1 MVTIT
6 KELKYQILDDYLYS
20 NITNETIAIKY
31 GIDKDKVNYIIK
43 NLYKDFQVTSETKA
57 LVAET
62 GNITTWKQIY
72 DNVLDSDKINKEFL
86 NELSDPN
93 DLCLTDK
100 ELIFCELYNS
110 DNDII
115 KALEESRLNVG
126 LDKASK
132 QSVYNRALELRGFYL
147 KRKPNIAAYIQKIQR
162 ERLGLITE
170 GKEYVQTQL
179 VNIIH
184 QLRDRQDDKSI
195 QTQLKALESLGKT
208 FDAFST
214 TVKFEDITGDNALDK
229 ILEKAKKAQVL
240 SEKYIEQ

>member
-1 MVTIT
+1 MATIT

-20 NITNETIAIKY
+20 NITNETIATKY

-57 LVAET
+57 LVAVS

-147 KRKPNIAAYIQKIQR
+147 KRKPNIAAYIQKFPGV
-162 ERLGLITE
+162 EFTLVEETFRLTTSPATE
-170 GKEYVQTQL
+170 YKVKAWKNGELLPEKVQQF
-179 VNIIH
+179 
-184 QLRDRQDDKSI
+184 KP
-195 QTQLKALESLGKT
+195 E
-208 FDAFST
+208 
-214 TVKFEDITGDNALDK
+214 
-229 ILEKAKKAQVL
+229 
-240 SEKYIEQ
+240 